1 MFRYS
6 SFAYI
11 KVNVTEVE
19 PNRKVEKFSHIKR
32 TRDTTG
38 AARKTVKS
46 EIPKTQE
53 IRNLLSCLMT
63 CKK

>member
-1 MFRYS
+1 M
-6 SFAYI
+6 

-32 TRDTTG
+32 NRDTTG

-46 EIPKTQE
+46 EIPKVQE
-53 IRNLLSCLMT
+53 IRNSLPCLMT
-63 CKK
+63 CMK